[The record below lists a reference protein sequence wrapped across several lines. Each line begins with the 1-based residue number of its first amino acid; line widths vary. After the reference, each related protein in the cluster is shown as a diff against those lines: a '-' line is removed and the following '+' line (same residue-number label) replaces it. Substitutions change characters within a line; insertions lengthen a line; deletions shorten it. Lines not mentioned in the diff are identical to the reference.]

1 MLLDDLVVIV
11 TGVGPGL
18 GRCIARACSAH
29 GASVVLAAR
38 TPDRLEK
45 IAAEL
50 AGPSLAVPTDV
61 ADAGA
66 CAGLVDA
73 TVARFGRLDGLVN
86 SAFKQP
92 PLETIDETSM
102 DTWREAFEMNCHVA
116 IQMTKAALPAMRASG
131 GGSVVM
137 ITTMSTR
144 NHRPRFGAYAAAKS
158 ALASAA
164 RTLATEL
171 GSDGIRVNSVA
182 PGYIWGEPVRFYL
195 EWQAKERGITY
206 ADVERELLAEM
217 PLGRIPTP
225 EEIAETV
232 VFYLSGM
239 SSIVTGTMLDVNAG
253 QFMPA

>member
-1 MLLDDLVVIV
+1 MLLEGRVVIV

-18 GRCIARACSAH
+18 GRCIVRACSAH
-29 GASVVLAAR
+29 GSSVVLAAR
-38 TPDRLEK
+38 TEERLEK

-50 AGPSLAVPTDV
+50 EGPALAVPTDV
-61 ADAGA
+61 TDPEQ
-66 CAGLVDA
+66 CARLVER
-73 TVARFGRLDGLVN
+73 TVERFGRLDGLVN

-92 PLETIDETSM
+92 PLETIDDTSM
-102 DTWREAFEMNCHVA
+102 EVWREAFEMNCHVA
-116 IQMTKAALPAMRASG
+116 IQMTKAAVPAFRANG

-158 ALASAA
+158 ALAAAA

-171 GSDGIRVNSVA
+171 GADGIRVNSVA
-182 PGYIWGEPVRFYL
+182 PGYIWGDPVRLYL
-195 EWQAKERGITY
+195 EWQAQERGVSY
-206 ADVERELLAEM
+206 ADVERDLLTQM

-232 VFYLSGM
+232 VFYLSDM

-253 QFMPA
+253 QYMPL

>member
-1 MLLDDLVVIV
+1 M
-11 TGVGPGL
+11 
-18 GRCIARACSAH
+18 
-29 GASVVLAAR
+29 VLAAR
-38 TPDRLEK
+38 TPERLEK

-50 AGPSLAVPTDV
+50 AGPSLTVPTDV
-61 ADAGA
+61 SDPDE
-66 CAGLVDA
+66 CARLITKTVD
-73 TVARFGRLDGLVN
+73 RFGRLDGLVN

-92 PLETIDETSM
+92 PLETIDVTPME
-102 DTWREAFEMNCHVA
+102 TWREAFEMNCHVA
-116 IQMTKAALPAMRASG
+116 IQMTKAAVPAMRANG

-171 GSDGIRVNSVA
+171 GGDGIRVNSVA
-182 PGYIWGEPVRFYL
+182 PGYIWGDPVRFYL
-195 EWQAKERGITY
+195 DWQAQERGVTY
-206 ADVERELLAEM
+206 AEVERELLAQM

-232 VFYLSGM
+232 VFYLSDM

-253 QFMPA
+253 QYMAL

>member
-1 MLLDDLVVIV
+1 MVV

-18 GRCIARACSAH
+18 GRCIVRACSAH
-29 GASVVLAAR
+29 GALVVLAAR
-38 TPDRLEK
+38 TEARLEK

-50 AGPSLAVPTDV
+50 EGPSLTVPTDV
-61 ADAGA
+61 TDPEQCGR
-66 CAGLVDA
+66 L
-73 TVARFGRLDGLVN
+73 VARTVEQFGRLDGLVN

-92 PLETIDETSM
+92 PLESID
-102 DTWREAFEMNCHVA
+102 DTPMEVWREAFEMNCHVA
-116 IQMTKAALPAMRASG
+116 IQMTKAAVPAFRASG

-182 PGYIWGEPVRFYL
+182 PGYIWGDPVRFYL
-195 EWQAKERGITY
+195 DWQAKERGVTY
-206 ADVERELLAEM
+206 GDVERELLAQM

-225 EEIAETV
+225 EEIAEAV
-232 VFYLSGM
+232 VFYLSDM

-253 QFMPA
+253 QYMPL